1 MDEGYD
7 KLLSTNFGWR
17 ADIKG
22 DKYLYTCIQGL
33 GSFMS
38 FCRSAVEWIERS
50 VRRDLETVAKPFVQ
64 SKLG

>member
-1 MDEGYD
+1 MDEGCD
-7 KLLSTNFGWR
+7 KILLTNIGWK
-17 ADIKG
+17 ANIKG
-22 DKYLYTCIQGL
+22 DKYLYTCIQEQH
-33 GSFMS
+33 SFPL